1 MFTDVVNR
9 HQPQEFPQQAF
20 FSHRSGI
27 TDIAL
32 DSALAG
38 FSRFGHYAPLPHST
52 RGLRQQR
59 SHQQPYTASK
69 PLVSPSQQ
77 RSQRHYA
84 TKYDASEHMLR
95 RKTPNGTLSAGYDGR
110 PVEWYAKTPAIR
122 QFLTPTPITEPNVSL
137 RVKPTRDPAHVAKSY
152 KDSSSAN
159 WAAEQQHSRWPG
171 SDPFSQVLTSQD
183 GVSGNGERSAFAWR
197 ENQNPIAGVDSV
209 LFQGS
214 SPHFYSQLA
223 SNHLPTVMQ
232 PMWPP
237 CLGPTSLNEP
247 GPCGPYWPDGAYVPY
262 RPAPQQD
269 MRYRNDYTA
278 NFQPY
283 TNNQSSSFY
292 DQSDQLSSE
301 ASAHYAHWNMHSSQ
315 HHLNSAQLNASDE
328 VLAYQRNENA
338 GHSSKHSRPDAEYTY
353 PANFGYG
360 ASLSS
365 RERKGTQHHKPWPN
379 TAVSSNL
386 TSDTVPAITMAEQ
399 GTNARNVQFKERVL
413 IWAHRVYNCLLSSRQ
428 QCYKTPTALHRHT
441 FRHLSSNIY
450 PKPPQ
455 QPANTISS
463 TQEPRDSIVKF
474 PSAHPSTNDY
484 DYLSSHRLAHFG
496 KHAAFKSFGDS
507 SIGHREHYHAVYN
520 GVPTASLPLGDNRIV
535 GPQVNSHVL
544 PNQECS
550 PTAAAVT
557 AMEMLSRFCQESNWE
572 WTDGLLLGGCLA
584 YGLGDY
590 NKALKWYSKVLSYD
604 PNNVEAISNSAA
616 TLVSLGRREAAEQ
629 YWLRSIKLRP
639 GYFEAVEHLVGLYCE
654 DRRGKEAV
662 QIIDFVERSLRD
674 VRFVGG
680 PIDQNCISPS
690 DTSLSPS
697 ISSFCSSD
705 LATSEVESSGSQTR
719 HKYRR
724 STFGSNR
731 NGYTIPSSE
740 NGRLIS
746 LIHGKG
752 NMLYSLGDNAGAAK
766 AFEEAILIGS
776 GERAFG
782 IQGLIRR
789 ILGIFSHQP
798 FCDRRPSHTGDA
810 IDEPILLAPETALET
825 AQLVFPPRGDLPG
838 LEDVASGVS
847 KRAAV
852 SIISNSLLSL
862 AKIYQDGMSSSGATA
877 AGPRATSGV
886 QDILALYY
894 LSLSLQ
900 PSPSTANNVGILLAS
915 VQQSARSRR
924 SLGSMKQQMPA
935 IPGVAP
941 GSGIA
946 LALAYYNY
954 GLNLD
959 SRHAHLYTNL
969 GSLFKDIGQ
978 LNVAIKMYEK
988 AVSCDGTFDIA
999 LANLA
1004 NAVKDQGKIGDA
1016 IEYYRRAVASNPDFA
1031 EAVCGL
1037 ANALNSVCSW
1047 SGRGGV
1053 TNLGHKRDRWHVDED
1068 GMLYVGGSRSNADR
1082 GWIDGVVSIVDK
1094 QLREGEDWG
1103 RGVLDTINVESL
1115 VGQLCLSKNKPDD
1128 ADQQSMSLRRVLQDW
1143 IDKPWEG
1150 AKVVR
1155 LIERATKRR
1164 GWLLYQR
1171 KYVQQ
1176 KPSQNFNRS
1185 RPQLP
1190 AALAVP
1196 SAPTVLPFH
1205 TFTCPLSAVHIRKIS
1220 QRNGLRISCSTLRA
1234 AWLPAHI
1241 YEPPPPP
1248 KPQLIVG
1255 YVSSDF
1261 NNHPLAHLMQSV
1273 FGFHD
1278 KKRIHAICYATTAG
1292 DSSAHR
1298 QQIEREAPAFH
1309 DASSW
1314 SIDRLVGQIVRDGC
1328 HVLVNLNGYTRGA
1341 RNEVFAARPAP
1352 VQMSFMGF
1360 AGTLGAE
1367 WCDYLLA
1374 DEIAIPSQTLRPW
1387 RGNVDVIDQTRDR
1400 NHDDEQN
1407 TWIYGENIIFTKDTF
1422 FCCDHRQ
1429 SAPDAGEDQLSWP
1442 EEQTRRWRMRKELFP
1457 DLRDDVVILG
1467 NFNQLYKIEP
1477 TTFRTWLRILD
1488 RIPNAVLWLLRFPEL
1503 GEANLKKTAKQW
1515 GGDGV
1520 ASRIIFTDVAPKQQH
1535 ISRARVCDLF
1545 LDTPECNAHT
1555 TAADVLWSGTP
1566 LLTFPRYEFKMCSR
1580 MAASIL
1586 VGALPKTPEGDRA
1599 KKDLIVDSDEDY
1611 EERAIELGT
1620 DLVYP
1625 TRGEP
1630 LGKGKGRLVELR
1642 KLLYESRW
1650 SSALFDTRRW
1660 VRDLEN
1666 AYELAWNKWVAGE
1679 GGDIWL

>member
-604 PNNVEAISNSAA
+604 P
-616 TLVSLGRREAAEQ
+616 
-629 YWLRSIKLRP
+629 K
-639 GYFEAVEHLVGLYCE
+639 
-654 DRRGKEAV
+654 
-662 QIIDFVERSLRD
+662 
-674 VRFVGG
+674 
-680 PIDQNCISPS
+680 
-690 DTSLSPS
+690 
-697 ISSFCSSD
+697 
-705 LATSEVESSGSQTR
+705 
-719 HKYRR
+719 
-724 STFGSNR
+724 
-731 NGYTIPSSE
+731 
-740 NGRLIS
+740 
-746 LIHGKG
+746 
-752 NMLYSLGDNAGAAK
+752 
-766 AFEEAILIGS
+766 
-776 GERAFG
+776 
-782 IQGLIRR
+782 
-789 ILGIFSHQP
+789 
-798 FCDRRPSHTGDA
+798 
-810 IDEPILLAPETALET
+810 
-825 AQLVFPPRGDLPG
+825 
-838 LEDVASGVS
+838 
-847 KRAAV
+847 
-852 SIISNSLLSL
+852 
-862 AKIYQDGMSSSGATA
+862 
-877 AGPRATSGV
+877 
-886 QDILALYY
+886 
-894 LSLSLQ
+894 
-900 PSPSTANNVGILLAS
+900 
-915 VQQSARSRR
+915 
-924 SLGSMKQQMPA
+924 
-935 IPGVAP
+935 
-941 GSGIA
+941 
-946 LALAYYNY
+946 
-954 GLNLD
+954 
-959 SRHAHLYTNL
+959 
-969 GSLFKDIGQ
+969 
-978 LNVAIKMYEK
+978 
-988 AVSCDGTFDIA
+988 
-999 LANLA
+999 
-1004 NAVKDQGKIGDA
+1004 
-1016 IEYYRRAVASNPDFA
+1016 
-1031 EAVCGL
+1031 
-1037 ANALNSVCSW
+1037 
-1047 SGRGGV
+1047 
-1053 TNLGHKRDRWHVDED
+1053 
-1068 GMLYVGGSRSNADR
+1068 
-1082 GWIDGVVSIVDK
+1082 
-1094 QLREGEDWG
+1094 
-1103 RGVLDTINVESL
+1103 
-1115 VGQLCLSKNKPDD
+1115 
-1128 ADQQSMSLRRVLQDW
+1128 
-1143 IDKPWEG
+1143 
-1150 AKVVR
+1150 
-1155 LIERATKRR
+1155 
-1164 GWLLYQR
+1164 
-1171 KYVQQ
+1171 
-1176 KPSQNFNRS
+1176 
-1185 RPQLP
+1185 
-1190 AALAVP
+1190 
-1196 SAPTVLPFH
+1196 
-1205 TFTCPLSAVHIRKIS
+1205 
-1220 QRNGLRISCSTLRA
+1220 
-1234 AWLPAHI
+1234 
-1241 YEPPPPP
+1241 
-1248 KPQLIVG
+1248 
-1255 YVSSDF
+1255 
-1261 NNHPLAHLMQSV
+1261 
-1273 FGFHD
+1273 
-1278 KKRIHAICYATTAG
+1278 
-1292 DSSAHR
+1292 
-1298 QQIEREAPAFH
+1298 
-1309 DASSW
+1309 
-1314 SIDRLVGQIVRDGC
+1314 
-1328 HVLVNLNGYTRGA
+1328 
-1341 RNEVFAARPAP
+1341 
-1352 VQMSFMGF
+1352 
-1360 AGTLGAE
+1360 
-1367 WCDYLLA
+1367 
-1374 DEIAIPSQTLRPW
+1374 
-1387 RGNVDVIDQTRDR
+1387 
-1400 NHDDEQN
+1400 
-1407 TWIYGENIIFTKDTF
+1407 
-1422 FCCDHRQ
+1422 
-1429 SAPDAGEDQLSWP
+1429 
-1442 EEQTRRWRMRKELFP
+1442 
-1457 DLRDDVVILG
+1457 
-1467 NFNQLYKIEP
+1467 
-1477 TTFRTWLRILD
+1477 
-1488 RIPNAVLWLLRFPEL
+1488 
-1503 GEANLKKTAKQW
+1503 
-1515 GGDGV
+1515 
-1520 ASRIIFTDVAPKQQH
+1520 
-1535 ISRARVCDLF
+1535 
-1545 LDTPECNAHT
+1545 
-1555 TAADVLWSGTP
+1555 
-1566 LLTFPRYEFKMCSR
+1566 
-1580 MAASIL
+1580 
-1586 VGALPKTPEGDRA
+1586 
-1599 KKDLIVDSDEDY
+1599 
-1611 EERAIELGT
+1611 
-1620 DLVYP
+1620 
-1625 TRGEP
+1625 
-1630 LGKGKGRLVELR
+1630 
-1642 KLLYESRW
+1642 
-1650 SSALFDTRRW
+1650 
-1660 VRDLEN
+1660 
-1666 AYELAWNKWVAGE
+1666 
-1679 GGDIWL
+1679 